1 MEDNFN
7 YRRHRNE
14 QKNDKMLKLRNVL
27 NISFMALALVGII
40 VYFAANET
48 IGTLIILVAMVIKM
62 AECCIRM
69 IHKP

>member
-1 MEDNFN
+1 
-7 YRRHRNE
+7 
-14 QKNDKMLKLRNVL
+14 MLKLRNVL

-48 IGTLIILVAMVIKM
+48 IGTIIILVAMVIKM